1 MEPYTAE
8 ANGLTLAYETFGEEG
23 DPPVLLIMGL
33 GTQMIF
39 WDDGLCEALAASG
52 LYVVRFDNRDV
63 GLSSHL
69 DQAPVPDL
77 AAVTAGDTSGAV
89 YTLDDMADDTV
100 SLLDALGLDSAHL
113 VGVSMGGMI
122 AQTVAILH
130 PARVRSL
137 VSIMSTTGDPA
148 VGQPTDEAMQ
158 ALLAP
163 MPRGRQEAI
172 ERTVRTWRFIASPG
186 FEWNEDRVRDLAGVA
201 YDRAYDPAGFARQL
215 TAILASGDRTEQL
228 GTVDVP
234 TVVLHGDA
242 DLLVTPSGGEATA
255 AAVPGAELVTIERM
269 GHDVPRELWE
279 RLVEIIGETVERGEE
294 ASVEA

>member
-23 DPPVLLIMGL
+23 DRPVLLIMGL

-39 WDDGLCEALAASG
+39 WDDGLCDALAATG
-52 LYVVRFDNRDV
+52 LYVIRFDNRDV
-63 GLSSHL
+63 GLSTHL

-113 VGVSMGGMI
+113 VGISMGGMI

-130 PARVRSL
+130 PARTRSL
-137 VSIMSTTGDPA
+137 VSIMSTTGDSS

-158 ALLAP
+158 VLLAP
-163 MPRGRQEAI
+163 MPRNREDAI
-172 ERTVRTWRFIASPG
+172 ERSVATWRFIRSPG
-186 FEWNEDRVRDLAGVA
+186 FAWDEDRVRAMAGVA
-201 YDRAYDPAGFARQL
+201 YDRAFDPAGFARQL
-215 TAILASGDRTEQL
+215 TAILSSGDRTAQL

-234 TVVLHGDA
+234 TVVIHGDA
-242 DLLVTPSGGEATA
+242 DPLVTPSGGEATA
-255 AAVPGAELVTIERM
+255 AAVSDAELVTIEGM
-269 GHDVPRELWE
+269 AHDIPRELWE
-279 RLVEIIGETVERGEE
+279 RLVEIIGETVERGEQ